1 MDKIFDIYSA
11 WSGIIVFGLFNFAN
25 LFFDEIFQFFL
36 ILTIFYRLIKKNLL
50 AMQNFQF
57 LGVGIT
63 LTSLNFLK
71 LIRA

>member
-1 MDKIFDIYSA
+1 M
-11 WSGIIVFGLFNFAN
+11 NF
-25 LFFDEIFQFFL
+25 FSFFL

-50 AMQNFQF
+50 EMQNFQF